1 MQDIKM
7 NEILKH
13 ILLAGGKFM
22 PDMQLRQHGFTYNA
36 CGLFS
41 ENKKR
46 IRKIKETEY
55 WRYIY

>member
-7 NEILKH
+7 NEILNH
-13 ILLAGGKFM
+13 ILLAGAKFM

-36 CGLFS
+36 CGQFS
-41 ENKKR
+41 KNKEI